1 MALKRFDFG
10 NSIFSFTYGFS
21 RLQRTLCQRA
31 GLYSGQ
37 PRVLTVLRDHEGCSL
52 KELAESC
59 AIGMPSLSVS
69 VRNLEKAGLVRRE
82 GAVRSQRLYL
92 TDEGRLRAQ
101 RFHQEIDE
109 FYRGLL
115 DDLGEDDAVRLQQL
129 LGQVEDYIRRFHGDD
144 DEEEADAH

>member
-1 MALKRFDFG
+1 
-10 NSIFSFTYGFS
+10 
-21 RLQRTLCQRA
+21 
-31 GLYSGQ
+31 
-37 PRVLTVLRDHEGCSL
+37 
-52 KELAESC
+52 
-59 AIGMPSLSVS
+59 VS

-115 DDLGEDDAVRLQQL
+115 EELGEDDAVRLQQL

-144 DEEEADAH
+144 EEDEGDAH